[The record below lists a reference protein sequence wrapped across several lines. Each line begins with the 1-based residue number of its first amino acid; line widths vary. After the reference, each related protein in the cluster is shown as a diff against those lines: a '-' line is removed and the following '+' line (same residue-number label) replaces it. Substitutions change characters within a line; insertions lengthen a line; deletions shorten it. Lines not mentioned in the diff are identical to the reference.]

1 MPRKQKTEVVKS
13 DDEQDP
19 HPLMRPTV
27 RSTVGRALERA
38 YNRLAFDV
46 EDWVNESR
54 ATAQAAAIS
63 GDFDAAHK
71 FYEMLGKSIGAVQDP
86 KSQHLHVH
94 AGAMMPV
101 QEMSNDELMERRQ
114 ILMQQKERE
123 ERQAQEIGELGDIL
137 K

>member
-1 MPRKQKTEVVKS
+1 MAKSKTTIIKS
-13 DDEQDP
+13 DDEQDQ

-46 EDWVNESR
+46 EDWILESR

-94 AGAMMPV
+94 SNVPV
-101 QEMSNDELMERRQ
+101 QEMSDDELLQRRQ
-114 ILMQQKERE
+114 QLIQQKERDDKRLE
-123 ERQAQEIGELGDIL
+123 VEAMLGDIL